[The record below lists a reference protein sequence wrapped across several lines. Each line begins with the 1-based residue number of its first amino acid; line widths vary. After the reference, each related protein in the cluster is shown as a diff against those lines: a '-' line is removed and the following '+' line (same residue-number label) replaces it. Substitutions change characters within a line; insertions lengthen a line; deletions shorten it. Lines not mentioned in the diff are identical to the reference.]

1 MVAENQNINCAIS
14 EFKKISSNYL
24 MNNKNN
30 ININQSNDNI
40 KMVSKNQNN
49 NCVISELKNNLST
62 NYIMDKNRSNRFNR
76 NDNTARSKAP
86 IKIKPS
92 KKYIRKDNKEYIEKL
107 LNGVIEK
114 KINKYYI
121 NEKLNK
127 LINEKVKK
135 YNTI

>member
-1 MVAENQNINCAIS
+1 M
-14 EFKKISSNYL
+14 
-24 MNNKNN
+24 
-30 ININQSNDNI
+30 
-40 KMVSKNQNN
+40 
-49 NCVISELKNNLST
+49 
-62 NYIMDKNRSNRFNR
+62 
-76 NDNTARSKAP
+76 P

-127 LINEKVKK
+127 VMQEINKKYNINEKLNKLINEKVKK
-135 YNTI
+135 YNTIKSRKYHYLNLENLQVNHI